1 MKEFDWPLAPKGFVS
16 VKLSF
21 RNPGK
26 DEKLHEVAAWVTM
39 EDRIDVTKPLSKQHA
54 YQDVVTMLM
63 ENLLL
68 FNRPLEKDER

>member
-1 MKEFDWPLAPKGFVS
+1 MKEFDFPLVPKGFVS

-26 DEKLHEVAAWVTM
+26 DEKLHEVATWVTM
-39 EDRIDVTKPLSKQHA
+39 EDRIDVTKPLKNDYT

-68 FNRPLEKDER
+68 FNEVLEKDGS

>member
-1 MKEFDWPLAPKGFVS
+1 MKKFDWPLAPKGFAS

-26 DEKLHEVAAWVTM
+26 DEKLYGIAGWVAI
-39 EDRIDVTKPLSKQHA
+39 EDRIDVTKPLSKQHV
-54 YQDVVTMLM
+54 YEDIVTMLM

-68 FNRPLEKDER
+68 FDKVLEKDGD